1 MARNIVILL
10 DGTSNQI
17 SGDRTNVLRLYGS
30 LERSRRQLVFY
41 QPGVGTF
48 GLSGWWQRLKSK
60 TRIVLGLATGAGI
73 EDNVMEAYRFLVENH
88 EFGDRIYLFGF
99 SRGAYTARLLAGF
112 IRIFGL
118 VRPEQLQLVR
128 YAWRAYARL
137 GEPGTKDFAA
147 EIGHFQ
153 KVLGGF
159 GVRIEFLGLW
169 DTVASVFDAKAGFP
183 WLTTTQKAYTN
194 ENNRVKTVRHALAI
208 DERRT
213 YFQPSLWEPGQ
224 RYEFWSRDDR
234 RFVTIAQDFEEVWFA
249 GCHGDVGGGY
259 PDAKSGLAKIPFE
272 WLYREAVAHGVRENE
287 EVFELLTHGATTP
300 GSPRASQ
307 EPAPQLADDEADK
320 RQKHYGAP
328 DPLAEINNSMNAG
341 WAFVEFL
348 PRKVPKTSFLRQLQI
363 GRIYWPVFDYRRVP
377 EGAKLH
383 AAVIERLAGRTDY
396 RPPNLPDRYEMVT
409 TRAAEGLSTEESP
422 LPNPTPQG
430 GGA

>member
-1 MARNIVILL
+1 MPRNIVILL

-17 SGDRTNVLRLYGS
+17 SGDRSNVLRLCGS

-48 GLSGWWQRLKSK
+48 GLNGWWQRWKSK

-73 EDNVMEAYRFLVENH
+73 EDNAIEAYRFLVDNH
-88 EFGDRIYLFGF
+88 AFGDRIHIVGF
-99 SRGAYTARLLAGF
+99 SRGAYTARLLSGF

-118 VRPEQLQLVR
+118 VRPEQAHLVR

-137 GEPGTKDFAA
+137 GQPGSEDFSA

-153 KVLGGF
+153 KVLGGA

-194 ENNRVKTVRHALAI
+194 ENDRIRIVRQALAI

-224 RYEFWSRDDR
+224 RYEYWSTDAR
-234 RFVTIAQDFEEVWFA
+234 RFVTIPQDFEEVWFA
-249 GCHGDVGGGY
+249 GCHGDVGGGH
-259 PDAKSGLAKIPFE
+259 PDAKSGLAKIAFE
-272 WLYREAVAHGVRENE
+272 WLYREAVAAGLHGNE
-287 EVFELLTHGATTP
+287 AVFARLTHGAP
-300 GSPRASQ
+300 AL
-307 EPAPQLADDEADK
+307 EPARADPDLAHDEADK
-320 RQKHYGAP
+320 RRKHYGAP
-328 DPLAEINNSMNAG
+328 EPLADINNSMNFG
-341 WAFVEFL
+341 WGLVEFL
-348 PRKVPKTSFLRQLQI
+348 PRRVPKTSFLRQLQL

-377 EGAKLH
+377 EGARLH
-383 AAVIERLAGRTDY
+383 EAVIERLEKRPDY
-396 RPPNLPDRYEMVT
+396 RPPNLPERYEVAR
-409 TRAAEGLSTEESP
+409 TRAP
-422 LPNPTPQG
+422 
-430 GGA
+430 GA

>member
-1 MARNIVILL
+1 MAKNIVILL

-48 GLSGWWQRLKSK
+48 GLNGWWQRWKSK

-73 EDNVMEAYRFLVENH
+73 SDNVMEAYRFLVENH
-88 EFGDRIYLFGF
+88 EFGDRIYVFGF

-118 VRPEQLQLVR
+118 VQPEQLQLMR
-128 YAWRAYARL
+128 FAWRAYARL
-137 GEPGTKDFAA
+137 GQPGTRDFSA

-153 KVLGGF
+153 KVLGGW

-194 ENNRVKTVRHALAI
+194 ENDRVKIVRHAVAI

-224 RYEFWSRDDR
+224 RYEFWSGDDR

-259 PDAKSGLAKIPFE
+259 PDGRSGLAKIPLE
-272 WLYREAVAHGVRENE
+272 WLYREAVAAGVEGDE
-287 EVFELLTHGATTP
+287 AVFELLTHGGKAESGAAVTA
-300 GSPRASQ
+300 GQAR
-307 EPAPQLADDEADK
+307 DEAERSRK
-320 RQKHYGAP
+320 RYGAP
-328 DPLAEINNSMNAG
+328 DPLADINNSMNFG
-341 WAFVEFL
+341 WGFVEFL

-383 AAVIERLAGRTDY
+383 EAVIERLSKRKDY
-396 RPPNLPDRYEMVT
+396 RPPNLPKRYEVVK
-409 TRAAEGLSTEESP
+409 TREAP
-422 LPNPTPQG
+422 RV
-430 GGA
+430 

>member
-48 GLSGWWQRLKSK
+48 GLCGWWQRLKSK

-73 EDNVMEAYRFLVENH
+73 EDNVMEAYRFLVETH
-88 EFGDRIYLFGF
+88 EFGDRIYIFGF

-112 IRIFGL
+112 LRIFGL

-137 GEPGTKDFAA
+137 GQPGTKDFAA

-194 ENNRVKTVRHALAI
+194 ENNRVKTVRHAVAI

-224 RYEFWSRDDR
+224 LYEFWSRDDR

-307 EPAPQLADDEADK
+307 EPAPQLADDEAD
-320 RQKHYGAP
+320 
-328 DPLAEINNSMNAG
+328 NS
-341 WAFVEFL
+341 
-348 PRKVPKTSFLRQLQI
+348 
-363 GRIYWPVFDYRRVP
+363 GR
-377 EGAKLH
+377 
-383 AAVIERLAGRTDY
+383 
-396 RPPNLPDRYEMVT
+396 
-409 TRAAEGLSTEESP
+409 
-422 LPNPTPQG
+422 
-430 GGA
+430 

>member
-1 MARNIVILL
+1 MSKNIVILL

-30 LERSRRQLVFY
+30 LERSKKQLVFY

-88 EFGDRIYLFGF
+88 ERGDRIFIFGF
-99 SRGAYTARLLAGF
+99 SRGSYSARLLAGF

-118 VRPEQLQLVR
+118 VRREQLQLVR

-137 GEPGTKDFAA
+137 GEPGSKDFAA

-153 KVLGGF
+153 KVLDGT
-159 GVRIEFLGLW
+159 GVRIAFLGVW
-169 DTVASVFDAKAGFP
+169 DTVASVFDSTAGFP
-183 WLTTTQKAYTN
+183 FLTTTQKAYTN
-194 ENNRVKTVRHALAI
+194 RNDRIRTVRHAVAI

-224 RYEFWSRDDR
+224 MYEEWSQATRSYEK
-234 RFVTIAQDFEEVWFA
+234 TPQDFEEVWFT

-259 PDAKSGLAKIPFE
+259 PDAKAGLAKIPLE
-272 WLYREAVAHGVRENE
+272 WLYREAVAAGVEGNE
-287 EVFELLTHGATTP
+287 EVFRLLTHG
-300 GSPRASQ
+300 
-307 EPAPQLADDEADK
+307 EPVEDGAAAKPQTAQDEARK
-320 RQKHYGAP
+320 SKKAYGAP
-328 DPLAEINNSMNAG
+328 DPLADINNSMNAA
-341 WAFVEFL
+341 WSIAEFL
-348 PRKVPKTSFLRQLQI
+348 PRRVPKTSFYRQLQI
-363 GRIYWPVFDYRRVP
+363 GRYYFPVFDYRRIP

-383 AAVIERLAGRTDY
+383 EAVIERLENRKDY
-396 RPPNLPDRYEMVT
+396 RPPNLPRTYEVAR
-409 TRAAEGLSTEESP
+409 TRTAPGV
-422 LPNPTPQG
+422 
-430 GGA
+430 

>member
-1 MARNIVILL
+1 MAKNIVILL

-30 LERSRRQLVFY
+30 LERSKSQLVFY

-48 GLSGWWQRLKSK
+48 GLSGWWQRFKSK

-73 EDNVMEAYRFLVENH
+73 SDNVMQAYEFLVRNH
-88 EFGDRIYLFGF
+88 EYGDRIYIFGF
-99 SRGAYTARLLAGF
+99 SRGSYTARLLAGF

-118 VRPEQLQLVR
+118 VRAEQLQLVR

-137 GEPGTKDFAA
+137 GEPGSEGFRA

-153 KVLGGF
+153 KILDGS
-159 GVRIEFLGLW
+159 GVRIEFMGLW
-169 DTVASVFDAKAGFP
+169 DTVASVFDATAGFP

-194 ENNRVKTVRHALAI
+194 KNDRVKIVRHAVAI

-224 RYEFWSRDDR
+224 SYEAWSQKTRSYEKSP
-234 RFVTIAQDFEEVWFA
+234 QDFEEVWFT

-259 PDAKSGLAKIPFE
+259 PDAKSGLAKIPLE
-272 WLYREAVAHGVRENE
+272 WLYREAVAAGVVGDEK
-287 EVFELLTHGATTP
+287 VFELLTHGTMPKGGAEMNAGQARDQAEKSTK
-300 GSPRASQ
+300 S
-307 EPAPQLADDEADK
+307 
-320 RQKHYGAP
+320 YGAP
-328 DPLAEINNSMNAG
+328 DPLADINNSMNAA

-348 PRKVPKTSFLRQLQI
+348 PRKVPKTSFYRQLQI
-363 GRIYWPVFDYRRVP
+363 GKVYWPVFDYRRIP

-383 AAVIERLAGRTDY
+383 EAVIERLRKRPDY
-396 RPPNLPDRYEMVT
+396 KPPNLPRTYEVVKT
-409 TRAAEGLSTEESP
+409 QTAPGS
-422 LPNPTPQG
+422 
-430 GGA
+430 